1 MHPKYVV
8 FYFFFLVF
16 PYFSTS
22 NRIGIILNWKL
33 RQCVAVEDKIYKAV
47 QMNSCG
53 GKNYLTVS
61 CKMYRNILLH
71 SQIGYRILISIK
83 VVIFGILILFIIFR
97 TGSLFQNHVSI
108 SSEISSTFSNDK
120 SQNYVPGNMCIEE
133 RS

>member
-1 MHPKYVV
+1 MIKDGYKKEKWENNVKKVLVYQLFHINARFWEWKCFVLVCPFCPKFIVNV
-8 FYFFFLVF
+8 PENASEICCLLFFFLVF

-33 RQCVAVEDKIYKAV
+33 RQCVAVEDKIYKVV

-71 SQIGYRILISIK
+71 SQIGYRN
-83 VVIFGILILFIIFR
+83 FDF
-97 TGSLFQNHVSI
+97 
-108 SSEISSTFSNDK
+108 D
-120 SQNYVPGNMCIEE
+120 
-133 RS
+133 